1 MRNRKLTSVLLIA
14 LATFF
19 VVSCS
24 EQVPPLE
31 EPDQFMDVITGVAT
45 HISCCSA
52 EIAGKAIVPKN
63 MSTGF
68 TLGISYF
75 TTTGYESIQVEADFF
90 DPEYNYSVNMG
101 SLEPETTYYYRS
113 YLNHLGEITYGEVKS
128 FKTLAVSS
136 LIQTLDATEIN
147 QKEAVLN
154 AFLDLTNCIYDS
166 LEYGFEVTLDGGG
179 THILKSDNYSGKKF
193 SVKDEFLS
201 RYTKYSVAAYV
212 KLDGHTYKGETK
224 SFTTMPVTA
233 TVTAE
238 ASDVSYRSAT
248 ISGKLTIE
256 SEESFTTSAILY
268 YSNTAST
275 LEALKLN
282 GMPRTLTLDSDGAY
296 SVNLSL
302 LASGNKYYYAVV
314 AMVDEAESDSELK
327 SFNTLQI
334 VASITAESSDVS
346 CHTATISGKLTVESE
361 GAFVKSAVLYYSSTA
376 STLESLKSSGMKKTW
391 TFGSDGTFS
400 KIVDWMSINENYY
413 YCVVAKVDDKEFSS
427 SVKSFTTLDYKTPDL
442 VDLGLSVKW
451 ASFNL
456 GASKPEDYGGYYQWA
471 GIEDVTDKSIYLSWD
486 NCPYHTGSSEFTGW
500 TKYIPSEETSYWSG
514 TGSPDNKTVLD
525 PEDDVAHVT
534 LGGKWRMPTEKE
546 WFELWYNCSH
556 REVRLNGIGGIWFI
570 SRKNGNRIF
579 LPDAGIRDGKSSNES
594 SFTYWSSSLDTYYP
608 CYATITYNYEAEPE
622 YIVPRRFR
630 YCGLPL
636 RPVSE

>member
-1 MRNRKLTSVLLIA
+1 MRNRKLTSVLLLA

-24 EQVPPLE
+24 KQAPPLE

-63 MSTGF
+63 MSTGV

-75 TTTGYESIQVEADFF
+75 TEDEPIQVEADFF
-90 DPEYNYSVNMG
+90 DPEYNYSVNIG
-101 SLEPETTYYYRS
+101 SLEPETTYYYFS
-113 YLNHLGEITYGEVKS
+113 YLNHLGNIFHGEVKS

-147 QKEAVLN
+147 QTEAVLN

-201 RYTKYSVAAYV
+201 RYTKYSVVAYV

-238 ASDVSYRSAT
+238 ASDVSYHSAT

-256 SEESFTTSAILY
+256 SEESFTTSAKLY

-282 GMPRTLTLDSDGAY
+282 GMPKTLTLDSDGAY
-296 SVNLSL
+296 SVNLSFL
-302 LASGNKYYYAVV
+302 DSGNKYYYAVV

-334 VASITAESSDVS
+334 VASITAEASDVS
-346 CHTATISGKLTVESE
+346 YHSATISGKLTIESE
-361 GAFVKSAVLYYSSTA
+361 ESFTTSAKLYYSNTA
-376 STLESLKSSGMKKTW
+376 STLEALKSSGMKKTC

-400 KIVDWMSINENYY
+400 IIVDWLSINENYY
-413 YCVVAKVDDKEFSS
+413 YCVVAKVGDKEFSS
-427 SVKSFTTLDYKTPDL
+427 SVKSFTTKEFVFAA

-451 ASFNL
+451 ANANL
-456 GASKPEDYGGYYQWA
+456 GASSPQDYGGYYQWA
-471 GIEDVTDKSIYLSWD
+471 GTEDVSDKSINLYWD
-486 NCPYHTGSSEFTGW
+486 YCPYHTGSSYEFGW
-500 TKYIPSEETSYWSG
+500 TKYNTKSRYG
-514 TGSPDNKTVLD
+514 TVDNMTKFGASDDAATVN
-525 PEDDVAHVT
+525 
-534 LGGKWRMPTEKE
+534 LGGEWRMPTHAEWKE
-546 WFELWYNCSH
+546 LLNNC
-556 REVRLNGIGGIWFI
+556 RWTWTTLGGVKGYKVQSMMTGYTDKW
-570 SRKNGNRIF
+570 IF
-579 LPDAGIRDGKSSNES
+579 LPAAGCRFDDVLYEVGAYGY
-594 SFTYWSSSLDTYYP
+594 YWSSSLDTDYP
-608 CYATITYNYEAEPE
+608 YFAYGVYFNSGDVVRRSNPRYEGRS
-622 YIVPRRFR
+622 V
-630 YCGLPL
+630 